1 MLLPLTQGWAL
12 LADVPDGE
20 AFAANIF
27 PGSCRS
33 GGVTSPTAQGQRPP
47 LLAAGQAAQG
57 TECGAWSSC

>member
-1 MLLPLTQGWAL
+1 MLLPQTRGRAL

-27 PGSCRS
+27 PGCCRS
-33 GGVTSPTAQGQRPP
+33 GWVTSPAAQGQRPP

-57 TECGAWSSC
+57 TEFEARSPC